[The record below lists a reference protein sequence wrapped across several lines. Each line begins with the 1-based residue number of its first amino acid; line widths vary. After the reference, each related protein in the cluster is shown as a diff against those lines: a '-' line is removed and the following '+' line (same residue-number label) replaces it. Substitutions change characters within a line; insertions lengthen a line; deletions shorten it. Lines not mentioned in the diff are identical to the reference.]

1 MTLSHDDAI
10 AIFRAELDRLNREDG
25 TAVDPRL
32 PVPIDWFAL
41 FRRETNTEWLVTDV
55 WPVGRQC
62 HMHAARKTGKS
73 LVALFMACQLAVG
86 HDPFNGNEQPP
97 IKVAYLDYEM
107 TEDDLLERVEEMGF
121 TPDRLDGRLSYFLHP
136 AIPMLDTPDGGSLLL
151 DTLVAYDIQAVVI
164 DTMSRVVA
172 GEENNNDTYIKFFK
186 HTGSRLKAA
195 GIAMFRLDHE
205 GHESGRSRGAS
216 AKADDVDIVWQLKE
230 TDNGHEF
237 VRKAARM
244 SWVPEKVSVAKH
256 AEPTL
261 RFTASQE
268 SWPAGTV
275 EKAKELDAVK
285 APTDVSKRKAL
296 EMLRAGGFTPGKTI
310 VVTAAIRYRKNRIMG
325 V

>member
-1 MTLSHDDAI
+1 MMREHEALAVLH
-10 AIFRAELDRLNREDG
+10 AELARIQAAA
-25 TAVDPRL
+25 TAGVDPRL
-32 PVPIDWFAL
+32 PVPIDWYAL
-41 FRRETNTEWLVTDV
+41 FRRENDAEWLVSNI

-73 LVALFMACQLAVG
+73 LVTLFMACQLAVG
-86 HDPFNGNEQPP
+86 RDPFTGTGMHPV
-97 IKVAYLDYEM
+97 KVAYLDYEM
-107 TEDDLLERVEEMGF
+107 TEDDLLERIEEMGF
-121 TPDRLDGRLSYFLHP
+121 TPDQLDGNLRYFLHP

-151 DTLVAYDIQAVVI
+151 DTLTAYGIQAVVI

-172 GEENNNDTYIKFFK
+172 GEENNNDTYIKFYK
-186 HTGSRLKAA
+186 HTGQRLKAA

-230 TDNGHEF
+230 SDDGWLF

-244 SWVPEKVSVAKH
+244 SWVPEKLAIAKH
-256 AEPTL
+256 HEPTL
-261 RFTASQE
+261 HFTAAAE

-275 EKAKELDAVK
+275 EKAKELDALG
-285 APTDVSKRKAL
+285 APTDTSRRKAAV
-296 EMLRAGGFTPGKTI
+296 MLKDAGMVVGKT
-310 VVTAAIRYRKNRIMG
+310 VVLAAAIRYRQNRILG